1 MDPARFEWRRMSL
14 FAAHGFVGTSRWID
28 DRDGRRTYA
37 LVRGEDDCPTVLVH
51 GGMAEAS
58 DWALVAGR
66 LPGHVVIPDRPGCG
80 LSYAIDYR
88 GSDFRQAAADWLS
101 DLADGLGADKI
112 DLVGASMGGF
122 FALAFALANPGRVR
136 RLVLCGAP
144 TGLDRTLPRPIRF
157 MGNPLLGPLL
167 ARQKIADIEAL
178 RARVF
183 QALLMADAD
192 RLPRDF
198 LQIALAGAGLPGA
211 RMGAYS
217 MLRRATTLGGL
228 RRDLFLRDEMA
239 RLGLPT
245 LFLWGDVDSFAP
257 PSSGGTVAAAM
268 PQARLE
274 VIKDAGHLPHLDAPS
289 AVATAI
295 NRFLATGRHADRP
308 RRGRATL
315 DARTR
320 RS

>member
-1 MDPARFEWRRMSL
+1 M
-14 FAAHGFVGTSRWID
+14 
-28 DRDGRRTYA
+28 
-37 LVRGEDDCPTVLVH
+37 
-51 GGMAEAS
+51 
-58 DWALVAGR
+58 
-66 LPGHVVIPDRPGCG
+66 GH
-80 LSYAIDYR
+80 
-88 GSDFRQAAADWLS
+88 
-101 DLADGLGADKI
+101 
-112 DLVGASMGGF
+112 
-122 FALAFALANPGRVR
+122 
-136 RLVLCGAP
+136 
-144 TGLDRTLPRPIRF
+144 
-157 MGNPLLGPLL
+157 PLLGPLI

-198 LQIALAGAGLPGA
+198 LQIALAGAALPGA

-228 RRDLFLRDEMA
+228 RRDLYLRDEVTK
-239 RLGLPT
+239 LGVPT
-245 LFLWGDVDSFAP
+245 LFLWGDVDGFAA

-274 VIKDAGHLPHLDAPS
+274 VIKDAGHLPHLDAP
-289 AVATAI
+289 ATVATAI
-295 NRFLATGRHADRP
+295 DRFLATGRHADRP

-320 RS
+320 P